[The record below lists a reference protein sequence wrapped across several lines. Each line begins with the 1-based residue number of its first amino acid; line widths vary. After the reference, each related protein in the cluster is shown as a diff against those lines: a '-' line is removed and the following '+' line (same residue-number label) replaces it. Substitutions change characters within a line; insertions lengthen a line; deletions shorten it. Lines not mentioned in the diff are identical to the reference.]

1 MKYIIISTD
10 GDSMVYFVLDE
21 AADRLRDHTASAFV
35 IHGCIQTLMRSLI
48 AWAVLFPMMRRILS
62 ST

>member
-1 MKYIIISTD
+1 MKYIIISAD
-10 GDSMVYFVLDE
+10 GDSMVCLVPDE
-21 AADRLRDHTASAFV
+21 AADHLERYCLSFV